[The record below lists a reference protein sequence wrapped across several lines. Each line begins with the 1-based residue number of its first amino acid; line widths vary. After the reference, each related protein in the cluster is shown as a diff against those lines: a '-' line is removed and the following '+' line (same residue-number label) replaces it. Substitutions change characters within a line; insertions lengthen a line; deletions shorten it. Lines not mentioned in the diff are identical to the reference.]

1 MKIWNG
7 LSATRE
13 DALVRKG
20 PDGEDWKAITRQLQA
35 TQEFVVNLAANADV
49 MPSLVA
55 DIKAKHAQL
64 CSLQASIAQLTVPE
78 DMRTQ
83 VDQLEKKLAKLQD
96 IYEHAAEVLQ
106 TVNFLQR
113 QLLNLG
119 KRIDDHVE
127 KSDRK
132 ILSFE
137 NRVANWQRGHEERWY
152 ERLEKAEE
160 QLGAISLALGIKK
173 FGET

>member
-20 PDGEDWKAITRQLQA
+20 PDGEDWKTITRQLQA
-35 TQEFVVNLAANADV
+35 TQEFVANLAANADV

-55 DIKAKHAQL
+55 DIKAKHNQL

-78 DMRTQ
+78 NVKTQ
-83 VDQLEKKLAKLQD
+83 VDQLEERLVKLRD

-106 TVNFLQR
+106 TVNFLQQ

-119 KRIDDHVE
+119 KRIDDHIE
-127 KSDRK
+127 KSNRR
-132 ILSFE
+132 LLAFE
-137 NRVANWQRGHEERWY
+137 NRIANWQRSNEERWNT
-152 ERLEKAEE
+152 RLNSAEE

-173 FGET
+173 FGE